1 MEQHLDLLR
10 LFERCRITNGHS
22 PETFWRQ
29 LNPRETATLPLE
41 EFASNVVAY
50 FGFGTGSTAISLD
63 RARELA
69 RFFVGEGG
77 GEIGQRDVRRTLR
90 RFKTVLSVGQLLE
103 LHPNTTP
110 YLAGREDF
118 QAYYSEWNAENGVP
132 PLCLVEAALRLTGEE
147 RRTGDLQ
154 VIYKW
159 LKQKKILVHVHNARL
174 LAVCRTVHIFDC
186 PMGTVV
192 VKQGDPGDAFYIVLC
207 GLLDIDISGVV
218 VATIGAGT
226 LFGEKALENN
236 APRAATVTAKA
247 PCILMVLMASEYQH
261 LAATAQFKEK
271 QDLIEFL
278 TLRCQVMRSISRTR
292 LFYLV
297 KSVAKQSLKK
307 GDVVFH
313 QGGVASALYVVKTG
327 NISVIRRV
335 SPLQSPPPPL
345 PPNPML
351 PANDANKVE
360 DEGGGEPQ
368 ECGGGVHRQQVPS
381 VVITIR
387 EMAPGDFLG
396 DDCLRSADLGR
407 NVHSNTAVVNSDTAS
422 VIMIN
427 RAEVRQ
433 YFTRG
438 KAEAL
443 GRLIEACRDLH
454 RSDEALLEE
463 HNTNISQQRL
473 LQSLRG
479 SAYGEAYRERIA
491 YGRAL
496 LLTDGSEQGLNSRFM
511 STASLQRKERENKTI
526 VAQIEYAQ
534 KAVSLTQHK
543 FFSRRDS
550 VAAIS
555 ARRASVTGRRGSV
568 AAQPDPVV

>member
-1 MEQHLDLLR
+1 LVMEQQLDLLR

-50 FGFGTGSTAISLD
+50 FGFGTGSTAITLD

-77 GEIGQRDVRRTLR
+77 GEIGQMDVRRTLR
-90 RFKTVLSVGQLLE
+90 RFKTVMSVGQLLE

-110 YLAGREDF
+110 YLARRDDF

-147 RRTGDLQ
+147 RRPGDLQ

-174 LAVCRTVHIFDC
+174 LAVCRKVHIFDC

-207 GLLDIDISGVV
+207 GLLDIDISGAV

-226 LFGEKALENN
+226 SFGEKALENN
-236 APRAATVTAKA
+236 APRAATVTARA
-247 PCILMVLMASEYQH
+247 PCILMVLMASEYQN

-271 QDLIEFL
+271 QDMIDFL
-278 TLRCQVMRSISRTR
+278 SLRCTVMRSISQTR

-327 NISVIRRV
+327 KISVLRRV
-335 SPLQSPPPPL
+335 SPLSPPPSL
-345 PPNPML
+345 HLML
-351 PANDANKVE
+351 PAGAAIE
-360 DEGGGEPQ
+360 EAQ
-368 ECGGGVHRQQVPS
+368 ECGGGGVHRQQVPS

-396 DDCLRSADLGR
+396 DDCLRSAGLGR
-407 NVHSNTAVVNSDTAS
+407 NVHCNTAIVNSDTAS

-427 RAEVRQ
+427 RAEVRE

-438 KAEAL
+438 KGEAL
-443 GRLIEACRDLH
+443 GCLIDACRDLH

-463 HNTNISQQRL
+463 HNTNINQQRL
-473 LQSLRG
+473 LQSLRDE
-479 SAYGEAYRERIA
+479 AYGNAYRERIA

-511 STASLQRKERENKTI
+511 STASLQRKERQNKTI

-543 FFSRRDS
+543 FFSRRES

-555 ARRASVTGRRGSV
+555 ARRASVTGRRCSV